1 MHPRSSKTVVWI
13 RVDPG
18 GVPTGGD
25 EFADLGMRIAVV
37 WIVELLELQA
47 GCLWGANRPN
57 RHPFKHPF
65 IKFYHHLSSLIRH
78 LSTSQR
84 SKTFPKRSQKDP
96 NKIPVSK
103 PQKTSRFGT
112 LNHCIMRVIS
122 FDWFQI
128 ALAFGTWLQILQEG
142 ALVSLLHFKCGLCFH
157 DRCGATRCNRYC
169 LIMGSPGSHWVV

>member
-1 MHPRSSKTVVWI
+1 MTTTTHIRIIKQNNCCSLRSCKLLLNNFRFLDWSCIMHPRSSKTVVWI

-57 RHPFKHPF
+57 RHPFRHPF

-84 SKTFPKRSQKDP
+84 SKTFQKDP
-96 NKIPVSK
+96 NKIPTRSQSPNPKRPPDSEHWIIASCVWYRLIDSK
-103 PQKTSRFGT
+103 SLWLSEPDCRK
-112 LNHCIMRVIS
+112 
-122 FDWFQI
+122 
-128 ALAFGTWLQILQEG
+128 AL
-142 ALVSLLHFKCGLCFH
+142 
-157 DRCGATRCNRYC
+157 
-169 LIMGSPGSHWVV
+169 